1 MSNSLSVVIITK
13 NEEKFIGDA
22 IQSAKF
28 ANEILIL
35 DSNSNDKTCEIAL
48 KMGARVEQHDLSLIH
63 I

>member
-28 ANEILIL
+28 ANEVLIFDNL
-35 DSNSNDKTCEIAL
+35 L
-48 KMGARVEQHDLSLIH
+48 L
-63 I
+63 

>member
-35 DSNSNDKTCEIAL
+35 DSNSSDNYRKGITHL
-48 KMGARVEQHDLSLIH
+48 K
-63 I
+63 